1 MPISGSIR
9 VRSYGLYHDSHKEEL
24 ALCRQLFG
32 QLPVEEPGF
41 LDWQTLCDQQGEKHP
56 ERCPVCG
63 KCLIVLIGKPSLETI
78 ANILLRDNSEDVTIA
93 AAFVIYKNN
102 LTVTP
107 PQKTIHS
114 SAAKILK
121 ALGIIKHSSG
131 RVCGIDYSFLRMV
144 KIKAKVNWKRFFG
157 NDYSNAEK
165 QIICCRAYAET
176 DITAWI
182 NAMDVFNDWLLISL
196 YRNDSSLGTYMAGSI
211 GSVMNSK
218 HLRTKYP
225 SIQTISSVRLTVE

>member
-1 MPISGSIR
+1 
-9 VRSYGLYHDSHKEEL
+9 
-24 ALCRQLFG
+24 
-32 QLPVEEPGF
+32 
-41 LDWQTLCDQQGEKHP
+41 
-56 ERCPVCG
+56 
-63 KCLIVLIGKPSLETI
+63 
-78 ANILLRDNSEDVTIA
+78 
-93 AAFVIYKNN
+93 
-102 LTVTP
+102 
-107 PQKTIHS
+107 
-114 SAAKILK
+114 
-121 ALGIIKHSSG
+121 
-131 RVCGIDYSFLRMV
+131 MV

-225 SIQTISSVRLTVE
+225 SIQTMIISIHQKRYESNLSHAEQKRTGQPTQMIKYSYFKKAKPIIRAAISEIAEKYQ